1 MQNEM
6 QNATALDRLPDDT
19 LRHTVEHLALQA
31 ADSPTGVATALD
43 AIGLVNKHFRAI
55 ADSALLWRLA
65 ARALGVQDSCCNDI
79 SIRDRVLGACH
90 AEETLFAH
98 GAIAHSRML
107 ATVLPRSGGWVSA
120 LFARLETLG
129 LGCTWKPDGECN
141 EPLPAVPYVLVMCDA
156 ADPAVRPPVCSTDGR
171 LLTYPCALAR
181 CDGPAAVGCNHC
193 GKHAGATARR
203 CVELCAQQLTL
214 GGSARRV
221 VFAAPSSGVRDAF
234 QRAIVSEARSQAR
247 RAYA

>member
-1 MQNEM
+1 M
-6 QNATALDRLPDDT
+6 AGAF
-19 LRHTVEHLALQA
+19 A
-31 ADSPTGVATALD
+31 AEALD

-129 LGCTWKPDGECN
+129 LGCTWKPDGECKLLRAGIIAKVV
-141 EPLPAVPYVLVMCDA
+141 EVLKTAFPKHM
-156 ADPAVRPPVCSTDGR
+156 PVGSTGGPEGR
-171 LLTYPCALAR
+171 GHTEN
-181 CDGPAAVGCNHC
+181 DH
-193 GKHAGATARR
+193 
-203 CVELCAQQLTL
+203 
-214 GGSARRV
+214 
-221 VFAAPSSGVRDAF
+221 
-234 QRAIVSEARSQAR
+234 
-247 RAYA
+247 